1 MLKETY
7 QRYLEL
13 KNSQFWIKSDINITE
28 NEIACILA
36 SKNAEAH
43 KRLAEIRMI
52 LTTEVSSP
60 SHLNFISDSGTF
72 CLLFEAT
79 TSENEQIVIKS
90 SLLPDP
96 YISFDFYAE
105 KNIVTWLNNMQIPS
119 APILNI
125 DCSRTEYAFD
135 YMIMEKVNGSPLS
148 SFVNDAHKAYNHLYQ
163 LGKTLAQ
170 IHQIKVDGYG
180 SLVSDSTFE
189 QNSYV
194 GIRKSWK
201 EYLYTQL
208 DVHIKYCYD
217 KKIIDLNQSDM
228 IGEIFLTHE
237 KVFDI
242 AQPCLLHGDLGNQ
255 NIFIQQ
261 DTDAVVLIDWGDALS
276 GDPVFDVAMW
286 GSFVGNHEKLN
297 LLLEGYQSVSNLH
310 VDFELRYWLYYLRIM
325 LAKTVH
331 RHRFQYHKCDKIP
344 ALSRI
349 LLPIKELST
358 LN

>member
-1 MLKETY
+1 MLKETH

-13 KNSQFWIKSDINITE
+13 KSSQFWIKSDINISE
-28 NEIACILA
+28 DEIACILA
-36 SKNAEAH
+36 SKNAESH
-43 KRLAEIRMI
+43 KRLPEIRKI
-52 LTTEVSSP
+52 LNTEVSSP
-60 SHLNFISDSGTF
+60 LHLNSILDGGTF
-72 CLLFEAT
+72 CLLFEAS
-79 TSENEQIVIKS
+79 TSENEQVVVKS
-90 SLLPDP
+90 SLLPSP

-105 KNIVTWLNNMQIPS
+105 KHIITLLNNMHIPS
-119 APILNI
+119 VPILDI
-125 DCSRTEYAFD
+125 DCSRSKYAFD
-135 YMIMEKVNGSPLS
+135 YMIMEKVNGSSLS
-148 SFVNDAHKAYNHLYQ
+148 CFINDAQKAPKYLHQ

-170 IHQIKVDGYG
+170 VHHIKVNGYG
-180 SLVSDSTFE
+180 PLVSDLSLE
-189 QNSYV
+189 PNSYI
-194 GIRKSWK
+194 GLRKSWK

-276 GDPVFDVAMW
+276 GDPVFDIAMW
-286 GSFVGNHEKLN
+286 GSFIGNHEKLN
-297 LLLEGYQSVSNLH
+297 FLLEGYQSLSNLH
-310 VDFELRYWLYYLRIM
+310 IDFKLRYWLYYLRIM

-331 RHRFQYHKCDKIP
+331 RHRFNYSKSDKIP

-349 LLPIKELST
+349 LLPMKELST
-358 LN
+358 LT